1 MLIEVREFCHR
12 VESDLAGLIDE
23 LQSLTGRYG
32 QQERQAWER
41 SLPKLSVILAR
52 PQLASLHLHLGES
65 AGMAVEYRLPAS
77 SCWCD
82 AVLLGRG
89 PEKPAVVIIE
99 MKDWDT
105 TGDRP
110 GPRESL
116 IEHRGALVLHPSD
129 QVRGYSDY
137 CRMFHSV
144 VLDEGADV
152 GGCVYFPQMAHLEP
166 YRRAPHAM
174 LALHY
179 PLFSNAAAD
188 VEGGLVPFITSRLTT
203 PDLGFAERFE
213 RGTYKQDR
221 NLIDQVSTTIRGS
234 KSPAFV
240 LLDEQRRG
248 FEECMRAIDRLLASS
263 DPTEKLAV
271 IIEGPPGSGKS
282 VIAAQLWAALAVDPR
297 IDGPLVVTTTSGCQR
312 SNWKTLFE
320 SIANPVAQGIVV
332 GANAYNPGLLP
343 KWVNNERAAGATLTV
358 ASWQNNLIHFAK
370 SGNRNRAPDNSFA
383 VSIVDEAHALID
395 PTAPNAEGV
404 PPSGWSMHAGPQAWH
419 IIRASRVSIFLM
431 DGEQSYR
438 DNETT
443 TRDRIV
449 KYAKDLGI
457 AQVEVISLAH
467 QQFRCGGSTEYVN
480 WMEGVLQLGPPNP
493 PKNLTWR
500 KSESRPKG
508 PFLFEVVDSPQDLD
522 DALRGHINEGRS
534 ARLVANYARPWK
546 TQKAEHPHAM
556 APQGMDFHIPLPGTT
571 PVRYWSRIWNY
582 APDSNY
588 AYFIQRPEGTAMHED
603 QLCEVGCPYVVRGFD
618 FDYLGLLWLSD
629 LVRRGDSWQH
639 QLPHIHETAWKKT
652 IAAAKTKSKKPPKP
666 DAIEKLDHR
675 LKRGYRILLSRAV
688 RGVYVWAED
697 DETRS
702 YLRSCLRS

>member
-1 MLIEVREFCHR
+1 MLIEVQEFCRR
-12 VESDLAGLIDE
+12 VEGDLAGLIDE
-23 LQSLTGRYG
+23 LQELTGRYG

-52 PQLASLHLHLGES
+52 PQFAPLHLHLGES

-77 SCWCD
+77 SSWCD

-89 PEKPAVVIIE
+89 PEKPSVVIIE

-105 TGDRP
+105 SGDRP
-110 GPRESL
+110 GPREGL
-116 IEHRGALVLHPSD
+116 IEHRGSLVLHPSD
-129 QVRGYSDY
+129 QVRGYSEY
-137 CRMFHSV
+137 CQLFHSA
-144 VLDEGADV
+144 VLDDDASV
-152 GGCVYFPQMAHLEP
+152 GGCVYFTQTAHLEA
-166 YRRAPHAM
+166 YRRGPHEM
-174 LALHY
+174 LAAHY
-179 PLFSNAAAD
+179 PLFSNAPAD
-188 VEGGLVPFITSRLTT
+188 VEGGLVPFITSRLTI
-203 PDLGFAERFE
+203 PDRDFAERFE

-221 NLIDQVSTTIRGS
+221 NLINQVSTAIRGS

-263 DPTEKLAV
+263 DPNEKLAV

-282 VIAAQLWAALAVDPR
+282 VIAAQLWAALAVDTR
-297 IDGPLVVTTTSGCQR
+297 INGPLVVTTTSGCQR
-312 SNWKTLFE
+312 SNWETLFG
-320 SIANPVAQGIVV
+320 SIGTPVAQGIVKS
-332 GANAYNPGLLP
+332 ANAYNPGLSP
-343 KWVNNERAAGATLTV
+343 KWVKDERAAGATLTV
-358 ASWQNNLIHFAK
+358 ASWQKNLAHFVA
-370 SGNRNRAPDNSFA
+370 SGNRNRVPDNSFS

-449 KYAKDLGI
+449 EYAKMQGV
-457 AQVEVISLAH
+457 AQVEVISLAD

-480 WMEGVLQLGPPNP
+480 WMEGVLQLGPPDRP
-493 PKNLTWR
+493 TNLTWR
-500 KSESRPKG
+500 RSPGIATGR
-508 PFLFEVVDSPQDLD
+508 FLFEVVDSPQDLD
-522 DALRGHINEGRS
+522 EALRGHINDGRS
-534 ARLVANYARPWK
+534 ARLVANYARKWK
-546 TQKAEHPHAM
+546 TQKKERPHAVT
-556 APQGMDFHIPLPGTT
+556 PQEMDFHIPIPGSS
-571 PVRYWSRIWNY
+571 PVRHWSRIWNY

-588 AYFIQRPEGTAMHED
+588 AFFIQRPAGTPMHD
-603 QLCEVGCPYVVRGFD
+603 DPLCEVGCPYVVRGFD
-618 FDYLGLLWLSD
+618 FDYLGLLWLGD
-629 LVRRGDSWQH
+629 LVRRGGSWTY
-639 QLPHIHETAWKKT
+639 QLDHVHESAWKKT
-652 IAAAKTKSKKPPKP
+652 IAAAKPKPRQSPEP
-666 DAIEKLDHR
+666 DAIEKLLHR